1 MALLEEEAEVIN
13 QKVPGSLFHPLAGIG
28 IAGWLSSGI
37 RTWVCI
43 LIRWSG
49 EETVGRG
56 FYEGFVRGSKLILL
70 AAPRVSK
77 SRGKML
83 G

>member
-1 MALLEEEAEVIN
+1 MLEEEAEVIN
-13 QKVPGSLFHPLAGIG
+13 QKVTGSLFHPLARIG
-28 IAGWLSSGI
+28 IVGWLGTGI
-37 RTWVCI
+37 RTWICI

-49 EETVGRG
+49 EERVGLG

-70 AAPRVSK
+70 PAPQANK
-77 SRGKML
+77 PRGKIS